1 MMRLISFLCR
11 RDSPPLLVEEK
22 TRKENG
28 ACTTNAD
35 KFWSGF
41 LKPMHGSTLNYQ
53 HGNGENGVAARG
65 EE

>member
-1 MMRLISFLCR
+1 LCR

-22 TRKENG
+22 TKKDNR

-53 HGNGENGVAARG
+53 HGNEENGLAARG